1 MQGKVDDDKGLAW
14 PVASGSQSPKTGCCV
29 TKAAAAP
36 PHCHFVQLD
45 LPRTYISASRFLDFQ
60 KKVL

>member
-29 TKAAAAP
+29 TKAATAP
-36 PHCHFVQLD
+36 PIANLILLV
-45 LPRTYISASRFLDFQ
+45 RTYRPQDF
-60 KKVL
+60 

>member
-36 PHCHFVQLD
+36 PNCHFVQLD
-45 LPRTYISASRFLDFQ
+45 LARTYIYRPQDF
-60 KKVL
+60 